1 MNKLLNAGL
10 AAIMI
15 ITLASCVNN
24 SVLKDSIVKL
34 PKFPGLP
41 GKSMVDETDVSQS
54 SIAQTDIFQS
64 DPQRIRSTSELSR
77 LFSKGT
83 VNGEELINEL
93 LAIQAASRAA
103 DTQKAFNNLMGA
115 VDKTKINLA
124 S

>member
-1 MNKLLNAGL
+1 
-10 AAIMI
+10 
-15 ITLASCVNN
+15 
-24 SVLKDSIVKL
+24 
-34 PKFPGLP
+34 
-41 GKSMVDETDVSQS
+41 MVDETDVSQS